1 MQVVG
6 MLQKEISLDTDAIKA
21 FQSEVSKA
29 TAGTGAGAK
38 AEALARLAPQ
48 AAALRAR
55 NEALASHVLAI
66 QPGGPRGGARGAARE
81 NALSRFRHR
90 FAARLAQGTRAPGSA
105 GRAR

>member
-38 AEALARLAPQ
+38 AE
-48 AAALRAR
+48 ALRAR